1 VIFSLRTK
9 LVLAIAVP
17 LLAAYLGMVWLEYRL
32 GREEALAA
40 MKTQAIELA
49 GWQAAELDGDLEA
62 AEQVARS
69 TARFLTLNP
78 ELSADQI
85 QALLQANLRDN
96 PAIFGTCAAFEPNAF
111 RREVAFFAPYYCRAA
126 KGALRYVDIGAV
138 SRDYTKLDW
147 YRPAKLRNRPFW
159 TEPYFDTGV
168 GERRMC
174 TFSAPFYR
182 RGQFRGLVTV
192 DVLSEDLL
200 RDTTR
205 IKPGSGYCIL
215 ISGSGKFIVHPDES
229 LVMRESIFG
238 LAERHGWSE
247 LSEMGRAMVA
257 GKEGVV
263 RIRDDPT
270 DRPSWAVYA
279 PVTSAGWSLAAI
291 VPETEVMA
299 SVHARL
305 ARTLGVLLAGLA
317 VILAIVLLVSNRMTR
332 PIARLTEAAELLA
345 EGNFEARV
353 AGVEGRDEVGRLAQT
368 FNTMVADLKA
378 NIDGRIREE
387 AALNAVKGELRTA
400 REIQASLLPRPL
412 GAVPEKEFSLHAVNA
427 PAKFVAGDFFDF
439 FFLDENRLALVIADV
454 SGKGAPAALYMAVT
468 RTKLRDFALPGVTPA
483 EVVGKINRD
492 LADGNGQC
500 MFVTLFLGYYDV
512 RTGEL
517 VYANA
522 GHNPPY
528 VVRQDGTWETLEPTG
543 PLAAVFPDAVFRD
556 AQCRLARGELLVLF
570 TDGVTEAFSGDGDLF
585 GEGRLEALLDADA
598 RQPVAA
604 VCEAIVQAVDAFSQG
619 DLKDDVTIL
628 ALRRDFEQPRDA
640 P

>member
-1 VIFSLRTK
+1 MIFSLRTK

-32 GREEALAA
+32 GRQEALAGLKA
-40 MKTQAIELA
+40 QAIDLVA
-49 GWQAAELDGDLEA
+49 RKAAELDGGLLAGE
-62 AEQVARS
+62 EVART

-85 QALLQANLRDN
+85 KAMLQANLRGN
-96 PAIFGTCAAFEPNAF
+96 PDIFGMCTAFEPNAF
-111 RREVAFFAPYYCRAA
+111 RREVAFFAPYYCRGVG
-126 KGALRYVDIGAV
+126 GALRYVDIGAAA
-138 SRDYTKLDW
+138 RDYTKLDW
-147 YRPAKLRNRPFW
+147 YRPARVRNRPFW
-159 TEPYFDTGV
+159 TEPYFDVGV
-168 GERRMC
+168 GERLMC
-174 TFSAPFYR
+174 TLSAPFYR
-182 RGQFRGLVTV
+182 DERFRGLVTT
-192 DVLSEDLL
+192 DVLSADLL
-200 RDTTR
+200 REIAR

-215 ISGSGKFIVHPDES
+215 ISTSGKFISHPDES

-238 LAERHGWSE
+238 LAERYGWSE
-247 LSEMGRAMVA
+247 LAEMGRQMVA
-257 GKEGVV
+257 GKEGVIEV
-263 RIRDDPT
+263 RDGPMGQ
-270 DRPSWAVYA
+270 PAWAAYA
-279 PVTSAGWSLAAI
+279 PVASPGWSLAAI
-291 VPETEVMA
+291 IPENEVMA
-299 SVHARL
+299 PVRARM
-305 ARTLGVLLAGLA
+305 ARSLGVLLAGLA

-332 PIARLTEAAELLA
+332 PIARLTEAAESLA
-345 EGNFEARV
+345 RGNFEARV
-353 AGVEGRDEVGRLAQT
+353 TGIRGRDEVGRLAET

-387 AALNAVKGELRTA
+387 AARHAVEGELRTA
-400 REIQASLLPRPL
+400 RQIQASLLPRPL
-412 GAVPEKEFSLHAVNA
+412 GAVPEKELSLHAVNA
-427 PAKFVAGDFFDF
+427 PAKFIAGDFFDF

-468 RTKLRDFALPGVTPA
+468 RTRLRDFAFVGGTPA
-483 EVVGKINRD
+483 EVVGKVNRG
-492 LADGNGQC
+492 LADGNEQC

-619 DLKDDVTIL
+619 DLKDDVTVL
-628 ALRRDFEQPRDA
+628 ALRRDFEQPGDA
-640 P
+640 T